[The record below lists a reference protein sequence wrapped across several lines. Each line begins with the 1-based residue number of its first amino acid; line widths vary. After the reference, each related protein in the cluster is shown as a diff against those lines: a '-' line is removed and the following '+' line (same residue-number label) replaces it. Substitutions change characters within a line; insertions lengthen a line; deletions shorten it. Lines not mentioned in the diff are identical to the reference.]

1 MARNE
6 QLIRQ
11 HKIIQI
17 LERRR
22 YGASLEDLRDSVVQE
37 LGIGTLHV
45 RSIRRDIEALQ
56 AAGMA
61 IITEETQTGKVWKMS
76 RVEKGLHK
84 IAITASELIA
94 LSMGRDLLLPLVG
107 TQFWQGI
114 EGFWNKVREQ
124 LPNRRMGPLS
134 TLSQNLAS
142 LRSSSQDLRKATR
155 HSQNHQS
162 LDPRT
167 SQTGNRIRVDRQ
179 ATVDP
184 SPRTVRSGDLSKQYL
199 RRSHRIGQ
207 KRRCRKR
214 TNDFGTGN

>member
-11 HKIIQI
+11 HKILQI

-22 YGASLEDLRDSVVQE
+22 YGASLEVLRDSVVEE
-37 LGIGTLHV
+37 LGLGTLHV

-61 IITEETQTGKVWKMS
+61 IVTEETQSGKVWKLS

-94 LSMGRDLLLPLVG
+94 LSMGRDFLLPLVG

-114 EGFWNKVREQ
+114 EGSGTKYANNYQPAFGTITN
-124 LPNRRMGPLS
+124 
-134 TLSQNLAS
+134 
-142 LRSSSQDLRKATR
+142 
-155 HSQNHQS
+155 
-162 LDPRT
+162 
-167 SQTGNRIRVDRQ
+167 
-179 ATVDP
+179 ATVE
-184 SPRTVRSGDLSKQYL
+184 
-199 RRSHRIGQ
+199 
-207 KRRCRKR
+207 RCEFSACQPKH
-214 TNDFGTGN
+214 TKSNKAS